1 MAAKKQSAIRRIVK
15 TRVGGLLCALTL
27 VALGTGWGW
36 WRLGGNDRGGSS
48 DGAPASAAQGCP
60 TSFRSLL
67 DLAPSQIDRL
77 DIALLNV
84 LSAEGLP
91 GAEDLNPQEC
101 IATLDRWAQRVRS
114 ETERHLYRFKA
125 NPGEFESSE
134 GYFRMLMMAVVVY
147 EDFGVRYN
155 PERVSTPGT
164 LDPNDHFFAD
174 SRDVFLHRMLGGKVQ
189 SPTPNVQSLTS
200 NAQGRNSPSPYP
212 AHEPQCEQD
221 GPLSAVPN

>member
-1 MAAKKQSAIRRIVK
+1 MAAKAQSAAWRMPK
-15 TRVGGLLCALTL
+15 TRVEGLLCALALATL
-27 VALGTGWGW
+27 GISWGW
-36 WRLGGNDRGGSS
+36 WKLGATHPGGPSHE
-48 DGAPASAAQGCP
+48 APASAAQGCP
-60 TSFRSLL
+60 ASFRSLL
-67 DLAPSQIDRL
+67 DLAPLQIDRL

-101 IATLDRWAQRVRS
+101 IAALDRWTHRVRS
-114 ETERHLYRFKA
+114 ETERHLYRFRA

-155 PERVSTPGT
+155 PDRITTPGT

-174 SRDVFLHRMLGGKVQ
+174 SRDVFLHGLLGGKVQ
-189 SPTPNVQSLTS
+189 SPTPNVQSLKS
-200 NAQGRNSPSPYP
+200 MMP
-212 AHEPQCEQD
+212 
-221 GPLSAVPN
+221 